1 MEEKRGGDDV
11 RRPQDK
17 KITLELRMIRGPK
30 LQGSYSNKRRTLI
43 CNFVRVVTTLWKKID
58 IKWNWTKENLK
69 KRTHNSLMKQLLI
82 IQQFWITC
90 YHKVG
95 K

>member
-43 CNFVRVVTTLWKKID
+43 CNFVRVVTTL
-58 IKWNWTKENLK
+58 
-69 KRTHNSLMKQLLI
+69 
-82 IQQFWITC
+82 
-90 YHKVG
+90 
-95 K
+95 